1 MKNAN
6 DDYFR
11 YWLVLMGRSSRSKNN
26 CSISY
31 SFYVVLWPRAQGPEG
46 PRSQACP
53 KVQGRKEKNGNPRF
67 SVKIKK
73 VDFSDNIYHTGWS
86 NFVPVSKIKRN
97 HNRWCDIKQMIAQP
111 RMRNRWKTPAHGSSV
126 QEPREIIRNFSSK
139 VWGCNN
145 RFHSLYKFILHL
157 RFFSNL
163 TEARVDRIES

>member
-1 MKNAN
+1 MRLYRA
-6 DDYFR
+6 
-11 YWLVLMGRSSRSKNN
+11 RSEILSCGERFLPGKWFN
-26 CSISY
+26 
-31 SFYVVLWPRAQGPEG
+31 FLKRPRG
-46 PRSQACP
+46 
-53 KVQGRKEKNGNPRF
+53 KNGKPRF

-97 HNRWCDIKQMIAQP
+97 HDRWCDIKQMIAQP

-157 RFFSNL
+157 RIFSNS